1 MSSEPVIAKKL
12 PTLLGEMRLKLWDST
27 HCALLVEGDF
37 DLRFWEPK
45 LNATTVKAIKCD
57 GKSILL
63 EVMTL
68 LHNQPQPNIPITRV
82 FGLKDADF
90 DRLLNLSPPE
100 RVVYTDENDLE
111 TTLLLLKCT
120 HPTQTYME
128 RLLGINVDSEKRAAF
143 ERENNCS
150 LVEHIRFI
158 ASRFGALRFLNDKH
172 DWKIAFESISV
183 LNNQWFSHSDLKF
196 NITTLYQEFI
206 KKLKEKEH
214 FFSEV
219 QLYDLIQSDIDQ
231 EWLSGWQ
238 LVQGHDLLSVFRSVI
253 KAIGHQQVNE
263 SSLQNYFCLL
273 HVHDLQTTH
282 MVRELLSY
290 LPESKRGHFFQA

>member
-1 MSSEPVIAKKL
+1 MRELSKTPESISSEIVMKAN
-12 PTLLGEMRLKLWDST
+12 T
-27 HCALLVEGDF
+27 HRGWFLLVEGDF
-37 DLRFWEPK
+37 DLRFWKEK
-45 LNATTVKAIKCD
+45 LNQDTIRPVACN
-57 GKSILL
+57 GKTNLINA
-63 EVMTL
+63 MTL
-68 LHNQPQPNIPITRV
+68 LEQSDRSLFMARV
-82 FGLKDADF
+82 CGLKDADF
-90 DRLLNLSPPE
+90 DRLLNVFPHP

-238 LVQGHDLLSVFRSVI
+238 LVQGHDLLTVFRSVT